1 MSRKIILFLFAV
13 TTWILSF
20 GQKNGDYYVS
30 VDSLKSLQFRLL
42 SDSTIEFSTI
52 GRHMSP
58 SVKEIYNYLKTDT
71 TIEITSRQSLETDTL
86 KKGILFQFPGFE
98 EKISLTKING
108 GFIDTKQSLIYVRQK
123 DFGKNPDIAYI
134 IDGKSFFQDIGETD
148 GYGLLKRKPKRNI
161 QLQRKL
167 KGLTKDNCDIEIV
180 KGGLSTYRR
189 FGLKYVYGAVV
200 ITTRK

>member
-71 TIEITSRQSLETDTL
+71 TIEITSRQSKQTDTL
-86 KKGILFQFPGFE
+86 KKGIRFKFPGF
-98 EKISLTKING
+98 
-108 GFIDTKQSLIYVRQK
+108 DAKQSLIYVRQK
-123 DFGKNPDIAYI
+123 DFGKNPDLAYI

-148 GYGLLKRKPKRNI
+148 GHGILKRKPKRNI
-161 QLQRKL
+161 KLQSKL
-167 KGLTKDNCDIEIV
+167 RGLTKDNCDIEIV

-189 FGLKYVYGAVV
+189 FGLKYVYGVVV
-200 ITTRK
+200 ITTKK

>member
-1 MSRKIILFLFAV
+1 MTRQFILFLFAV
-13 TTWILSF
+13 TIWTHSF

-52 GRHMSP
+52 WRHMSP
-58 SVKEIYNYLKTDT
+58 SVKAVYNYLKTDT
-71 TIEITSRQSLETDTL
+71 TIIITSRQSIETDTL

-98 EKISLTKING
+98 GKMNLTKING
-108 GFIDTKQSLIYVRQK
+108 GFIDTEQSLIYVRQK
-123 DFGKNPDIAYI
+123 DFGKNPDLAYI

-167 KGLTKDNCDIEIV
+167 RGLTKDNCDIEIV

>member
-1 MSRKIILFLFAV
+1 MKRQLILFLIAV
-13 TTWILSF
+13 IIWTHSF
-20 GQKNGDYYVS
+20 GQKIGDYYVS
-30 VDSLKSLQFRLL
+30 VDSVKSMQIRLL
-42 SDSTIEFSTI
+42 TDSTIEFSTRW
-52 GRHMSP
+52 RHMSP
-58 SVKEIYNYLKTDT
+58 TVRSVYNYSKTDT
-71 TIEITSRQSLETDTL
+71 TIEITSRQSLEIDTL
-86 KKGILFQFPGFE
+86 KKGILFQFPGFD

-123 DFGKNPDIAYI
+123 DFGKKPDIAYI

-148 GYGLLKRKPKRNI
+148 GYGLLKRKPKRNK
-161 QLQRKL
+161 QLERKL

-180 KGGLSTYRR
+180 KGGLSTYKR